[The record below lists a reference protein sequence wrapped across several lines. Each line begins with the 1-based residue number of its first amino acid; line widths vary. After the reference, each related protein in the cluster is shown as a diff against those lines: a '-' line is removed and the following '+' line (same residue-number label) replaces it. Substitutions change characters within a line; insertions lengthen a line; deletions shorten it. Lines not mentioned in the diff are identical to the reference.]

1 MFRICRPMQDKRR
14 IEEMFSRMRL
24 YEARNVIFS
33 FGQNLIWRRY
43 LIREAEGSLLD
54 VATGEG
60 NVLRLYHGG
69 RAVGVDIAMGMLR
82 RAREGLLLVR
92 GDAESLPI
100 KDASFDTVS
109 IAFGLRNVPDKL
121 AALREFNR
129 VLKPGGKVLI
139 LDMKIGDRL
148 ASWLALPYVGVVM
161 PILTPLFGGS
171 VSDYIYLFRSILNF
185 PGKRE
190 MEVLFSK
197 SGFVMERAYYFH
209 VGSTYLFVGRK
220 VGDA

>member
-1 MFRICRPMQDKRR
+1 MFRIPLTMQDKRR

-24 YEARNVIFS
+24 YEARNVVFS
-33 FGQNLIWRRY
+33 FGHNLIWRRY

-60 NVLRLYHGG
+60 NVLKLYRGG
-69 RAVGVDIAMGMLR
+69 MAVGVDVSMGMLK
-82 RAREGLLLVR
+82 RAPKGLLLVR
-92 GDAESLPI
+92 GDAENLPI
-100 KDASFDTVS
+100 RDGSFDTVS

-129 VLKPGGKVLI
+129 VLRPGGKVLI

-148 ASWLALPYVGVVM
+148 TSWLALPYVAVVM
-161 PILTPLFGGS
+161 PVLTPIFGGR
-171 VSDYIYLFRSILNF
+171 VSDYLYLFRSILNF
-185 PGKRE
+185 PGKGE
-190 MEVLFSK
+190 MEELFTR
-197 SGFVMERAYYFH
+197 SGFVMERTYYFH

-220 VGDA
+220 VR

>member
-1 MFRICRPMQDKRR
+1 MFRILHPMQDKHR

-33 FGQNLIWRRY
+33 FGQNLVWRRY
-43 LIREAEGSLLD
+43 LIREAEGRLLD

-60 NVLRLYHGG
+60 NVLKLYRKGMG
-69 RAVGVDIAMGMLR
+69 VGVDISMGMLR
-82 RAREGLLLVR
+82 RAPKGLLLVR
-92 GDAESLPI
+92 GDAENLPI
-100 KDASFDTVS
+100 KDGTFDTVS

-121 AALREFNR
+121 SALREFNR

-139 LDMKIGDRL
+139 LEMKIGDRL
-148 ASWLALPYVGVVM
+148 ASWFALPYVAVVM
-161 PILTPLFGGS
+161 PMLTPIFGGS
-171 VSDYIYLFRSILNF
+171 VSDYLYLFRSILNF

-190 MEVLFSK
+190 METLFSK
-197 SGFVMERAYYFH
+197 SGFVMERTYYFH

-220 VGDA
+220 TK